1 MPSSLLYWGN
11 SPCMFLRN
19 CGLTGEINYGLMK
32 WKNTQTI
39 FSWFIFK
46 ESVCVQKRV
55 SIFFCLYILQI
66 SGRIYRKPRGYVHVW
81 DGTRTRQIGDRGESE
96 TFHGLQFYSWFLN
109 YLMYYSEKKCACIH
123 FLWLLQQ
130 IITNMVA
137 KNNRNLFSHYSRG
150 QKSETKVSAGPCST
164 VTGRI
169 LFSLLPA
176 SRGSCH

>member
-1 MPSSLLYWGN
+1 MQSSLLYWGN

-19 CGLTGEINYGLMK
+19 CGLTGETNYGLTK
-32 WKNTQTI
+32 WKNMQTI

-55 SIFFCLYILQI
+55 SIFFCSYILQI

-81 DGTRTRQIGDRGESE
+81 DGKRTRQIGDRDESE
-96 TFHGLQFYSWFLN
+96 TFHCIQFYSWFLN
-109 YLMYYSEKKCACIH
+109 YLMYYSEKNVLVFIFYGCCSK
-123 FLWLLQQ
+123 LSQTWWL
-130 IITNMVA
+130 
-137 KNNRNLFSHYSRG
+137 KDNRNLFSHYSRG
-150 QKSETKVSAGPCST
+150 QKSETKVSAGPCSM